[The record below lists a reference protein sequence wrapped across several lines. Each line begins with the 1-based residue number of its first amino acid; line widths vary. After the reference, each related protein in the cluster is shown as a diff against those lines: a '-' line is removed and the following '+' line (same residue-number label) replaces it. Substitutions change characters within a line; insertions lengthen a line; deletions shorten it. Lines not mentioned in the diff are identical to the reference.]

1 MHIKCFTSIF
11 FFLIYQWI
19 GEGGVGREKSE
30 KAAKAERSSDPSLE
44 HHSEGEDGEMV
55 VEISRR

>member
-1 MHIKCFTSIF
+1 MASSILLYISNVSQAF

-30 KAAKAERSSDPSLE
+30 EAAKAGSSSGPS
-44 HHSEGEDGEMV
+44 
-55 VEISRR
+55 